1 MLRKQRGR
9 ETCHLREYRY
19 CELNVKVLLERS
31 NIEMSNI
38 LLETGRKMAL
48 VIKWQRTWPICVLI
62 FFRMQNMQV
71 MILDNF
77 SEDIFRHSVES
88 VAWFVSDDYS
98 TI

>member
-9 ETCHLREYRY
+9 ETCHFREYRY

-48 VIKWQRTWPICVLI
+48 VIVAENLANLCSNI
-62 FFRMQNMQV
+62 F
-71 MILDNF
+71 
-77 SEDIFRHSVES
+77 
-88 VAWFVSDDYS
+88 
-98 TI
+98 